1 MTVEV
6 ASLINKVFVST
17 NVVQEYS
24 YSKRLLS
31 CYESF
36 LMCVK

>member
-6 ASLINKVFVST
+6 ASLNDKVFVST
-17 NVVQEYS
+17 NVVQEQS

-31 CYESF
+31 CDEYF
-36 LMCVK
+36 LMCVN